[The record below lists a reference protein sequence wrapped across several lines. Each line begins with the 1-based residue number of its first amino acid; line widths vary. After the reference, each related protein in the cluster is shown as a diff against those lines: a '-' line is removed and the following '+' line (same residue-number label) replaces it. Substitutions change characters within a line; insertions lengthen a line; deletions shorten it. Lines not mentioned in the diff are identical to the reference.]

1 MIKLEVTA
9 DTPAHLIKQL
19 ATLTGGFVAKISDEP
34 EPIESQESQDD
45 PYGDGNGPVDAVVP
59 EPATTER
66 LLDDRGVVWD
76 ERFHASTKKMT
87 TAGAWKKRKGA
98 DGDEL
103 AAYENQFLN
112 PTVPDSETWA
122 PVTPQTDAAPTTPPP
137 APAPVMPQTEA
148 APAPSANVPSGPDV
162 MAAASKLIQS
172 GEKTPTYLSE
182 LCERAG
188 LKNVGELFNDEAG
201 RVRFIE
207 ELNKD
212 GFTL

>member
-9 DTPAHLIKQL
+9 NTPADLIKQL

-34 EPIESQESQDD
+34 EPIESQPSQDD

-122 PVTPQTDAAPTTPPP
+122 PVTPQTEA
-137 APAPVMPQTEA
+137 APVMPQTEA
-148 APAPSANVPSGPDV
+148 APAPTPAPSVDVPSGPDV

-172 GEKTPTYLSE
+172 GEKTPAYLSE